1 VRIHNECGKLSR
13 VTRKLQF
20 VGKDTTKI
28 PVMARILLRLITLL
42 TLVALVL
49 IPTAPGTAQETT
61 PGPVYIVQEGDT
73 LWSIA
78 IQFGVSVDDLQEAN
92 GLSNANQLAIGDRL
106 VIPGMEGVL
115 GVIVTERVPYGE
127 TLRSLSRRYE
137 IPVTAISQLNRLT
150 SPSELFLGSYLI
162 IPEGELGANTSGRAL
177 LAPGQS
183 LLELAALNH
192 TNPWKLVEKNALQG
206 TWHGLAGDVLRLP
219 VEGVTSEAS
228 DGPGA
233 LPEEITYVSITP
245 QSPLQGKTT
254 VIEISATQGMRFS
267 GTFMG
272 HELQVFPD
280 ESGGYFALQGVH
292 AMTEPG
298 VYPLRLEG
306 ERSDGTVFVFSQMV
320 RVSAV
325 EYPYDRPLTVDP
337 ATIDPAVTRP
347 EDAIWTQL
355 AVPATSERLWESE
368 FEIPSPLP
376 KEYCVETGE
385 CWSSRYGNR
394 RSYNGSPYN
403 SFHTGLDI
411 VGGTGT
417 EIFAP
422 APGIVVFAG
431 PLTVRGNATM
441 IDHGWGVY
449 TAYMHQEEIF
459 VQVGDMVDTGQ
470 VIGIVGATGR
480 VEGPHLHW
488 EVWAG
493 GVQVDPLDWLQGN
506 YP

>member
-1 VRIHNECGKLSR
+1 
-13 VTRKLQF
+13 
-20 VGKDTTKI
+20 
-28 PVMARILLRLITLL
+28 MARKLLRLITLL
-42 TLVALVL
+42 TLAALVL
-49 IPTAPGTAQETT
+49 IPTAPGTAQETAQ
-61 PGPVYIVQEGDT
+61 GPVYIVQEGDT

-78 IQFGVSVDDLQEAN
+78 IQFGVSVEDLQEAN
-92 GLSNANQLAIGDRL
+92 GLGDANQLAIGDRL
-106 VIPGMEGVL
+106 VIPGLEGVV
-115 GVIVTERVPYGE
+115 GVIVTQRVPFGE
-127 TLRSLSRRYE
+127 TLRSLSRRYQ
-137 IPVTAISQLNRLT
+137 IPEAAISQLNHLT

-162 IPEGELGANTSGRAL
+162 IPEGELAGSAGGRAL
-177 LAPGQS
+177 LTPGMS

-192 TNPWKLVEKNALQG
+192 TNPWVLVEKNGLPG
-206 TWHGLAGDVLRLP
+206 TWHGLPGDVLRFT
-219 VEGVTSEAS
+219 VEGEAGRS
-228 DGPGA
+228 PDGPGA
-233 LPEEITYVSITP
+233 LPEEITSVSINP
-245 QSPLQGKTT
+245 LASLQGKTT
-254 VIEISATQGMRFS
+254 VIEISAPQGMRFT

-272 HELQVFPD
+272 HELQIFPD
-280 ESGGYFALQGVH
+280 EGGGYFALQGVH

-298 VYPLRLEG
+298 VYPMRLEG
-306 ERSDGTVFVFSQMV
+306 ERSDGTTFDFSQMV

-325 EYPYDRPLTVDP
+325 NYPYDRPLTVDP

-347 EDAIWTQL
+347 EDAIWAQL
-355 AVPATSERLWESE
+355 AAPATPERFWESE

-376 KEYCVETGE
+376 KEYCVETGD

-394 RSYNGSPYN
+394 RSYNGGPYN

-411 VGGTGT
+411 VGGIGT

-449 TAYMHQEEIF
+449 TAYMHQDEIF

-488 EVWAG
+488 EIWAG